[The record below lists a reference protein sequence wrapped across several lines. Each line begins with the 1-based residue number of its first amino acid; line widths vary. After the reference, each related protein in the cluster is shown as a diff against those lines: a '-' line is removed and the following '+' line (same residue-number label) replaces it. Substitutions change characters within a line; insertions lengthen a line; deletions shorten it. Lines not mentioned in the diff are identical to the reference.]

1 MLGLLLF
8 QLHWL
13 WQRSHFLTALG
24 REPFP
29 VRAHIAESTE
39 PEPLARFWLAHM
51 GCRRL
56 VGQEPELPGAVP
68 KRH

>member
-1 MLGLLLF
+1 MLGLPLF

-13 WQRSHFLTALG
+13 WQRSHFLVALG
-24 REPFP
+24 REPFH
-29 VRAHIAESTE
+29 VRAYFTESTE
-39 PEPLARFWLAHM
+39 PEPLACFWLAHM

-56 VGQEPELPGAVP
+56 VGRESELPGAVP